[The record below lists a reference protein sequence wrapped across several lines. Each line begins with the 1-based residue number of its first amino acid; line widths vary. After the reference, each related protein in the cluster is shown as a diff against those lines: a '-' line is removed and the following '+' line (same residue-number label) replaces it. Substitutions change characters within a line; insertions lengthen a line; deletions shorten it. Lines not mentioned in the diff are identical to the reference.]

1 MALEQVP
8 VACQDWAGRLSRG
21 RGAVHGPDHR
31 SGSAGVRG
39 VHHCCEPHIRLECA
53 IDLLLRAVL
62 RGRSDAQGQS

>member
-1 MALEQVP
+1 MAVVP
-8 VACQDWAGRLSRG
+8 SMVQITR
-21 RGAVHGPDHR
+21 P
-31 SGSAGVRG
+31 GSAGVRG